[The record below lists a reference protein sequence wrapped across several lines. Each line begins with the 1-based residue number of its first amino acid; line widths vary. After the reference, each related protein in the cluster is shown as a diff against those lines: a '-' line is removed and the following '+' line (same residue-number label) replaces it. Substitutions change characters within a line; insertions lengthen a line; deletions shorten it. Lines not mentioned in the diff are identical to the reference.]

1 VRKGTLPDPP
11 TPEFEPDAGP
21 GREPGPA
28 ADALL
33 RVVRGLETELAQ
45 LRRELAWSQRLA
57 TLGTLAAAVAHEVN
71 NALTPVGAY
80 AQLALDSAEDAE
92 LARKALLA
100 AVDGVERASR
110 IADSVLGL
118 AREDPGGGAGGQ
130 RCPLREAVDSAVS
143 CLAMG
148 SRHERIDVR
157 VSVPEVDVAMARGE
171 LQQVLVNL
179 LSNARKA
186 LLGRATVGRVSI
198 TTEQPSARQ
207 GGSAAGHIV
216 LVVADNGPGI
226 PEPVR
231 ERLFDAFVTHPSG
244 QTMRHKE
251 QGSDAPPPGTGLGL
265 SISRDLVERAG
276 GQITAENA
284 AGGGAV
290 FRIELPV
297 IRG

>member
-1 VRKGTLPDPP
+1 MPDPP
-11 TPEFEPDAGP
+11 TPEFEPDD
-21 GREPGPA
+21 GRSRGPA
-28 ADALL
+28 RDEDALL
-33 RVVRGLETELAQ
+33 RLVQGLETELAQ

-80 AQLALDSAEDAE
+80 AQLALDSADDTE
-92 LARKALLA
+92 LARKALVA
-100 AVDGVERASR
+100 AIDGVGRASR

-143 CLAMG
+143 CLTMS
-148 SRHERIDVR
+148 SRHERIEVR
-157 VSVPEVDVAMARGE
+157 VSVPKIDVAMARGE

-186 LLGRATVGRVSI
+186 LLGRAAVGRVSI
-198 TTEQPSARQ
+198 TAERPSAQ
-207 GGSAAGHIV
+207 AGENGAERIV

-251 QGSDAPPPGTGLGL
+251 QNSDAPPPGTGLGL

-284 AGGGAV
+284 AGGGAE
-290 FRIELPV
+290 FRIELPLA
-297 IRG
+297 RG